1 VAVYRRSRRH
11 RFVLLLLVL
20 TSVTVITLDFRD
32 GGGGAVETIRQG
44 VRDVFAPVE
53 SAADAV
59 FSPVGDFFGGLTR
72 YSDVKAE
79 NSRLRRELD
88 QARSENLRQAGA
100 ERDLQNLMDLQHL
113 EFAGN
118 IPSVAARVIS
128 TAPSNFQMTVTIDKG
143 SDQGIEKGMPVVA
156 GAGLVGR
163 IQETSKSSAVVM
175 LITDQESNVGIKLQA
190 SGDIGVARGGG
201 ASQQMPVDF
210 VDVSTK
216 VEVGAAVVTSGLQ
229 QSVFPP
235 ELPVGRVVRASAA
248 PGALQ
253 QDVTIEPVVDLRRLE
268 FVRVLQWK
276 PQPGP

>member
-59 FSPVGDFFGGLTR
+59 FSPVGDFLGGLTR